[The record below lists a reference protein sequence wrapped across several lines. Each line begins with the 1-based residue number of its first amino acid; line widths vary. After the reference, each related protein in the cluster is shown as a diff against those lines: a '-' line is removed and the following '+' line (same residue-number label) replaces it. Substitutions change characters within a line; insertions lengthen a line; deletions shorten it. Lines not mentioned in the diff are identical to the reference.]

1 MPKQNLRSLS
11 NTHYLPSRSLVST
24 KQKFYYRRNLLLK
37 LKYTT
42 HPDKIVGLIFFT
54 TYHQKLPSGSKN
66 FLYCVASLFSLI
78 LGKRYHS
85 HHKPFKPAP
94 YAQIHIHPHT
104 NTHTCTYKSTPYHV
118 RTASSSGEGEGKQQ
132 AFFTMALRV
141 QLIFLRYFRRKLW
154 SISKFVSS
162 LYKLFV
168 QLPGPSN
175 FWWHVFILWRQH
187 FLAHINCIL
196 GNNTILA
203 AGNSSELLNIKG
215 LNHIKNFPP
224 PFR

>member
-1 MPKQNLRSLS
+1 VPKQNLRSLS
-11 NTHYLPSRSLVST
+11 KTHYLPSRSLVST

-104 NTHTCTYKSTPYHV
+104 NTHTCTYTHTRTHTHAHTNPLPTMFEQPRQVV
-118 RTASSSGEGEGKQQ
+118 RAKESS
-132 AFFTMALRV
+132 
-141 QLIFLRYFRRKLW
+141 
-154 SISKFVSS
+154 
-162 LYKLFV
+162 KLFL
-168 QLPGPSN
+168 QWPYACN
-175 FWWHVFILWRQH
+175 
-187 FLAHINCIL
+187 
-196 GNNTILA
+196 
-203 AGNSSELLNIKG
+203 
-215 LNHIKNFPP
+215 
-224 PFR
+224 

>member
-11 NTHYLPSRSLVST
+11 KTHYLPSRSLVST

-37 LKYTT
+37 LKYST

-132 AFFTMALRV
+132 AFLQWPYACNWFFCVTFVVNCEASPSLFHHFINFSCSYPDLATFDDMSSS
-141 QLIFLRYFRRKLW
+141 FDD
-154 SISKFVSS
+154 SISSPTS
-162 LYKLFV
+162 TA
-168 QLPGPSN
+168 
-175 FWWHVFILWRQH
+175 
-187 FLAHINCIL
+187 FLATTL
-196 GNNTILA
+196 SLPLA
-203 AGNSSELLNIKG
+203 TLRSC
-215 LNHIKNFPP
+215 
-224 PFR
+224 